1 MVNRLAPQLLRR
13 GVEIFAL
20 ISVIVFAALL
30 FYGNNLELFL
40 RAMVTLHWEWLLVGL
55 GLASLD
61 WFGGGLRVYVLA
73 RHVHP
78 ETSFKGS
85 VLSAG
90 LNFWGTLIT
99 PTQAG
104 GGPLG
109 IYVLH
114 RYGTPVPVAM
124 VALFMSF
131 VATILFFTVAGPLA
145 VFFGAG
151 RSLEQHG
158 ILGDAVSLNDLF
170 RLSLGGFIAMGV
182 VMLLVMIFPGT
193 ARRIAQWIVSLF
205 ERRGHPRLAGWAT
218 TINEGI
224 DHAHEAMVAFYRG
237 KGWLWLGAA
246 IVLTGAAMANKLLS
260 GYVVL
265 RALGIHAPLVDVLLL
280 QTLIVFLL
288 YFAPTPGGSGLA
300 EVLSAAV
307 MSIYVPRE
315 LTPSYVLLWRIFVA
329 YLTVIVGSVVFWRW
343 LKLWEQQASSGG
355 GGGSGPPDA
364 VSVAPPSVDH

>member
-1 MVNRLAPQLLRR
+1 MINRLAPQILRR

-20 ISVIVFAALL
+20 ISAIVFAALL

-40 RAMVTLHWEWLLVGL
+40 RAMVNLHWGWIVVGL

-73 RHVHP
+73 RHAYP
-78 ETSFKGS
+78 ETSFKGC
-85 VLSAG
+85 VMSAG

-109 IYVLH
+109 IYVLK

-145 VFFGAG
+145 VFLGAG

-158 ILGDAVSLNDLF
+158 ILGDVSLNDLF
-170 RLSLGGFIAMGV
+170 RLSLGGFIAMGG

-193 ARRIAQWIVSLF
+193 ARRVAQWIMRRV
-205 ERRGHPRLAGWAT
+205 ERRGHPKLARWVT
-218 TINEGI
+218 MINEGI

-237 KGWLWLGAA
+237 RGWLSLGAA
-246 IVLTGAAMANKLLS
+246 VLLTGAAMANKLLS

-265 RALGIHAPLVDVLLL
+265 RALGIDAPLVDVLLL

-315 LTPSYVLLWRIFVA
+315 LTPSYVLLWRIFVG
-329 YLTVIVGSVVFWRW
+329 YITVIVGSVIFWRW
-343 LKLWEQQASSGG
+343 LKLWDQQAGSGG
-355 GGGSGPPDA
+355 EQETGSDDA
-364 VSVAPPSVDH
+364 VSVAPPSEGH